1 MTPKQILRAGVRADG
16 KLCQAYLVAG
26 LKLMS
31 YQDQSSTGN
40 AVFIKVVDGIPCFRR
55 KRGLEPKDDFDVKF
69 GPIDIN
75 TAGS

>member
-1 MTPKQILRAGVRADG
+1 
-16 KLCQAYLVAG
+16 
-26 LKLMS
+26 MS